1 MAVAQHQFYLDRKHS
16 SKASLPSV
24 RSVSEIAAELSRST
38 TSLPGSLESDIS
50 RSGSS
55 ASLPS
60 LSTSRFDLN
69 FDQIDSVKVQREMYQ
84 ALKARRDALDETLK
98 KKLEEL
104 KLLCIKEGEL
114 TGRLPPEMPLAPGE
128 NPPQIR
134 RRMGTAFSLSSKI
147 PTAENED
154 VLSKLELEYE
164 LQKQITSAALKLS
177 QDKAVSK
184 YVRKQRRQS
193 LYKAQ
198 TKLKEMEKKLNEMR
212 RQAGKDEFV
221 KSLTTFDV
229 LESLSP
235 TQSPEV
241 HRQRRQD
248 YIDPGGGDSPSVP
261 SSLQRSVTA
270 RELSPTTPPPLSP
283 TLSSPQLCMG
293 YDGSKS
299 GQRLQTYPGLV
310 NRSHSSGSNM
320 SNQSEYENVRS
331 NNRYDTGSQD
341 SGFSSANNMYN
352 LMTQRKSHYES
363 TDVLQ
368 TPTNKEP
375 YENFDSAFDDKLQLS
390 SRHGSLDGSYGKSL
404 SSLNYGSLERNTKRR
419 NEHWGH
425 RDRKYSDSEKD
436 LNLQDLEP
444 SKYGSKRNSRSEY
457 DLSTPRNSLVEV
469 PVTHEASSHTRSN
482 NYRRD
487 SGRWQDS
494 CKPEPSPIIKSPSQ
508 QQTNSEYTSSQC
520 YSPRGHEGS
529 FHGHSG
535 GKYSD
540 YSPVPKRIESPH
552 AQSSALVT
560 VTKLQPHQNVE
571 VVSKPFEMS
580 DFYKYSEK
588 IRRQRMIDQY
598 QQQLMGVERPSRC
611 SSPSQHSSDSGDNI
625 SHSGST
631 GPYRH
636 QHNHQ
641 QSNLSPSHSSSSV
654 HRTGSSIGYG
664 TPSHQIASSSSS
676 PYPSHKRDYQVT
688 SHGSPKIVKE
698 QTHVQYSVQTASGQR
713 VYKSVQTTK
722 HTHYQPLTPLKC
734 DPVRNQSATPN
745 STPSSRSY
753 NHSSRNQ
760 QHPPKQQY
768 ISPNQSIS
776 VANTH
781 ISVADDFTDE
791 MLAWYEDKDA
801 IPSQPSFV

>member
-1 MAVAQHQFYLDRKHS
+1 MIIVSDCIRNI
-16 SKASLPSV
+16 LP
-24 RSVSEIAAELSRST
+24 
-38 TSLPGSLESDIS
+38 
-50 RSGSS
+50 
-55 ASLPS
+55 
-60 LSTSRFDLN
+60 FD
-69 FDQIDSVKVQREMYQ
+69 FFF
-84 ALKARRDALDETLK
+84 
-98 KKLEEL
+98 
-104 KLLCIKEGEL
+104 C
-114 TGRLPPEMPLAPGE
+114 
-128 NPPQIR
+128 
-134 RRMGTAFSLSSKI
+134 
-147 PTAENED
+147 
-154 VLSKLELEYE
+154 
-164 LQKQITSAALKLS
+164 
-177 QDKAVSK
+177 
-184 YVRKQRRQS
+184 
-193 LYKAQ
+193 
-198 TKLKEMEKKLNEMR
+198 
-212 RQAGKDEFV
+212 
-221 KSLTTFDV
+221 
-229 LESLSP
+229 
-235 TQSPEV
+235 
-241 HRQRRQD
+241 
-248 YIDPGGGDSPSVP
+248 
-261 SSLQRSVTA
+261 
-270 RELSPTTPPPLSP
+270 
-283 TLSSPQLCMG
+283 SPQLCVG
-293 YDGSKS
+293 YNGSKS
-299 GQRLQTYPGLV
+299 GQHLQMYPGLV

-352 LMTQRKSHYES
+352 LMTQRKSHYDS

-375 YENFDSAFDDKLQLS
+375 YENFDTAFDDKLQLS

-404 SSLNYGSLERNTKRR
+404 SPLNYGSLERNPKRR
-419 NEHWGH
+419 NEHWDR
-425 RDRKYSDSEKD
+425 RDRKFSDSEKD

-469 PVTHEASSHTRSN
+469 PVTHEASPHTRSN

-487 SGRWQDS
+487 SGRWQDT

-552 AQSSALVT
+552 VQSSALVT
-560 VTKLQPHQNVE
+560 VTKLQPHQSVE

-598 QQQLMGVERPSRC
+598 QQQLMGVERLSRC
-611 SSPSQHSSDSGDNI
+611 SSPSQHSSDSGDNT
-625 SHSGST
+625 SHSGGGSGGT

-654 HRTGSSIGYG
+654 HRSGSSLGYG
-664 TPSHQIASSSSS
+664 NPSHQIASSS

-745 STPSSRSY
+745 STPSSRNY
-753 NHSSRNQ
+753 NHSGR
-760 QHPPKQQY
+760 
-768 ISPNQSIS
+768 
-776 VANTH
+776 
-781 ISVADDFTDE
+781 
-791 MLAWYEDKDA
+791 
-801 IPSQPSFV
+801 